1 MATINTKKNATLNRV
16 QMLKDSNSNME
27 YLSIDGIRCG
37 YMGSVSEADREA
49 GIRCI
54 QKIVDNSNLT
64 GYALI
69 REVMAQVKFEADM
82 NENQIQPDE
91 QVRVED
97 QDCVISYK
105 TKKIYDMAGKELAE
119 ASDMGANT
127 PKEAIR
133 EILKLRALTKIH
145 ELNAEAEADLD
156 YEDDYEDYEGDDE
169 EE

>member
-27 YLSIDGIRCG
+27 YLSIDGIPCG

-54 QKIVDNSNLT
+54 QKIVDNSNKK
-64 GYALI
+64 GYDLI

-82 NENQIQPDE
+82 NEKQIQPDE
-91 QVRVED
+91 QVKVENE
-97 QDCVISYK
+97 DCVISYQS
-105 TKKIYDMAGKELAE
+105 KKIYDMTGKELAD
-119 ASDMGANT
+119 ASDIGDNT

-133 EILKLRALTKIH
+133 EILKLRAQAKLHKLEEMKEMEDEDDT
-145 ELNAEAEADLD
+145 ED
-156 YEDDYEDYEGDDE
+156 YEDDDDE
-169 EE
+169 E

>member
-27 YLSIDGIRCG
+27 YLSIDGIPCG

-54 QKIVDNSNLT
+54 QKIVDNSNKK
-64 GYALI
+64 GYDLI

-82 NENQIQPDE
+82 NEKQIQPDE
-91 QVRVED
+91 QVKVENE
-97 QDCVISYK
+97 DCVISYQS
-105 TKKIYDMAGKELAE
+105 KKIYDMAGKELAD
-119 ASDMGANT
+119 ASDIGDNT

-133 EILKLRALTKIH
+133 EILKLRAQAKLHKLEEMENEDDT
-145 ELNAEAEADLD
+145 ED
-156 YEDDYEDYEGDDE
+156 YEDDDDE
-169 EE
+169 E

>member
-27 YLSIDGIRCG
+27 YLSIDGIPCG

-54 QKIVDNSNLT
+54 QKIVDNSNKK
-64 GYALI
+64 GYDLI

-82 NENQIQPDE
+82 NEKQIQPDE
-91 QVRVED
+91 QVKVENE
-97 QDCVISYK
+97 DCVISYQS
-105 TKKIYDMAGKELAE
+105 KKIYDMAGKELAD
-119 ASDMGANT
+119 ASDIGDNT

-133 EILKLRALTKIH
+133 EILKLRAQAKLHKLEEMENDT
-145 ELNAEAEADLD
+145 ED
-156 YEDDYEDYEGDDE
+156 YEDDDDE
-169 EE
+169 E